1 MSLPMSLHDVVV
13 QTEFSI
19 RAVEQCVPPSAAAQ
33 EWTMWLDLSTTN
45 FTFCDKELR
54 FELVENVAAWDA
66 MKQLRQEIEAT
77 LGRTDG
83 NLVDALINDIRCKVT
98 LLDGEWF
105 LAWCADTCV
114 GQIGLI
120 PFDFDGRRC
129 MRLQNVDI
137 HPHYQGQRLGGKL
150 LRWALSQV
158 QQRGFEAAC
167 LMARGDDWPK
177 EWYQRVGFAK
187 VGET

>member
-1 MSLPMSLHDVVV
+1 MSLHDVVI

-19 RAVEQCVPPSAAAQ
+19 RAVEQCVPPAAVAQ
-33 EWTMWLDLSTTN
+33 EWTMWLDLSTIKC
-45 FTFCDKELR
+45 TFSEKELH
-54 FELVENVAAWDA
+54 FELVENVADWEA
-66 MKQLRQEIEAT
+66 MRQLRQEIEAA

-83 NLVDALINDIRCKVT
+83 NLVDALINDIRCKVAF
-98 LLDGEWF
+98 LDGEWF
-105 LAWCADTCV
+105 LAWHAGTCV

-120 PFDFDGRRC
+120 PFDFEGRRF

-137 HPHYQGQRLGGKL
+137 HPYYQGQRLGGKL
-150 LRWALSQV
+150 LRWAVFQI

-167 LMARGDDWPK
+167 LMAKADDWPK
-177 EWYQRVGFAK
+177 EWYQRIGFRK